1 MAKITRKSIIASILA
16 DANIINTIATANDS
30 SSDEILVVLNKWDN
44 ALSKASKSTNTNKN
58 DELIVNEIVPFI
70 LESKTPVTA
79 KMVNDKFIHAE
90 RTNKASAMLRRA
102 IELGLISR
110 DRVRKNAN
118 FVYASPNYDW
128 DAYVAAYDAEVAA
141 KASARIAKARE
152 NRS

>member
-16 DANIINTIATANDS
+16 DANIINAIATANDS

-58 DELIVNEIVPFI
+58 DDIIVNDIVPFI
-70 LESKTPVTA
+70 LESAEPVTA

-118 FVYASPNYDW
+118 FVYAAPNYDW